1 MPPVGVDPTTN
12 RLKGDDSA
20 VELQGPGD
28 RAYPTRHRAPGVD
41 SKRPDLYVRDM
52 TPTPEPLLTTDQVA
66 DLLQI
71 SRRSVERL
79 EESGRLASVRIGR
92 LVRYRREDVE
102 ALIAG
107 EWSA

>member
-20 VELQGPGD
+20 VELQGRGLEPI
-28 RAYPTRHRAPGVD
+28 RHARERH
-41 SKRPDLYVRDM
+41 KLTTNVRIRTFSVM
-52 TPTPEPLLTTDQVA
+52 QTSSEPLLTTDQVA

-79 EESGRLASVRIGR
+79 EESGKLPSVRLGR

-102 ALIAG
+102 SLIAG
-107 EWSA
+107 ERSA